1 MALSQAWISAKPK
14 SSLNSRGRP
23 AATTVLRG
31 IHPLVVSELVCLP
44 SCLEDTLEREAPER
58 HDSGASILCV
68 FGTSCKFWQNVHHR
82 LLSCS
87 QGLGYKILFRCRNIS
102 IITVFAKIH
111 VWGMLQD
118 MFDEHIDV
126 DFVLLWYFGCT
137 IIVKQFDFR
146 IRIPTWWL
154 YLCLARPHG

>member
-1 MALSQAWISAKPK
+1 
-14 SSLNSRGRP
+14 
-23 AATTVLRG
+23 
-31 IHPLVVSELVCLP
+31 
-44 SCLEDTLEREAPER
+44 
-58 HDSGASILCV
+58 
-68 FGTSCKFWQNVHHR
+68 
-82 LLSCS
+82 
-87 QGLGYKILFRCRNIS
+87 
-102 IITVFAKIH
+102 
-111 VWGMLQD
+111 MLQD